1 MRLFFL
7 LPRVPYPTEKGD
19 KLRAF
24 HQIMQL
30 SKQHEIIL
38 CALNDGVLHEDAIPV
53 LKKYV
58 KAIHI
63 IPISK
68 GSIALNLLKTLF
80 TKKPLQVGYF
90 YNASSASKIHHL
102 IEEYKPD
109 HLFCQLIRVAE
120 YAKGISIPKTLD
132 YQDVFSKGI
141 ERRCATSP
149 FYLKPFLHIE
159 YKRLLRYEHDAFDA
173 FDNKIIISEPDR
185 DLIPHPDRDKIVVV
199 ANGVDT
205 GFFKPIEREKEYDLV
220 FTGNM
225 GYPPNIK
232 SAEFLVNEIL
242 PEILPQKPD
251 LRLLIA
257 GSNPH
262 LRVLVLKSGQ
272 VDVSGW
278 VPDMRECYASA
289 RIFIAPM
296 QIGTGLQNKLLEA
309 MAMQIPCITS
319 VLAFKA
325 LNASA
330 GEDILVAQ
338 TPKEYASHILML
350 LNDKEKAKMIAQNG
364 FDFVRKNFSWEK
376 ETEKINKLIINSK
389 SPEGDFR
396 MIFTPKSP
404 KGDFECK

>member
-24 HQIMQL
+24 HQIKQL
-30 SKQHEIIL
+30 SKHHEIIL

-63 IPISK
+63 IPIPK
-68 GSIALNLLKTLF
+68 FSIAVNLIRTLF
-80 TKKPLQVGYF
+80 SGKPLQVGYF
-90 YNASSASKIHHL
+90 YNASSAARIHSL
-102 IEEYKPD
+102 IAEYKPD
-109 HLFCQLIRVAE
+109 HIFCQLIRVAE
-120 YAKGISIPKTLD
+120 YVKGINIPKTLD
-132 YQDVFSKGI
+132 YQDVFSKGVA
-141 ERRCATSP
+141 RRLSTSP
-149 FYLKPFLHIE
+149 FYLKPFLKIE
-159 YKRLLRYEHDAFDA
+159 YNRLLQYEHDAFDD
-173 FDNKIIISEPDR
+173 FDNKIIISAPDR
-185 DLIPHPDRDKIVVV
+185 DLIPHPDREKIVVV

-205 GFFKPIEREKEYDLV
+205 DFFKPIETEKNYDLV

-225 GYPPNIK
+225 GYPPNIN

-242 PEILPQKPD
+242 PEILPHKPD

-257 GSNPH
+257 GANPH
-262 LRVLVLKSGQ
+262 LRVMVLKSAQ

-278 VPDMRECYASA
+278 VPDMRECYAGA

-309 MAMQIPCITS
+309 MAMQVPCITS
-319 VLAFKA
+319 PLAFQA
-325 LNASA
+325 LNARD

-338 TPKEYASHILML
+338 TPKEYAAHILTL
-350 LNDKEKAKMIAQNG
+350 LNNPALAKKIALNGYNLVHQNFNWEIETDKI
-364 FDFVRKNFSWEK
+364 D
-376 ETEKINKLIINSK
+376 KLIGEK
-389 SPEGDFR
+389 L
-396 MIFTPKSP
+396 K
-404 KGDFECK
+404 

>member
-24 HQIMQL
+24 HQIKQL
-30 SKQHEIIL
+30 SKHHEIIL

-63 IPISK
+63 IPIPK
-68 GSIALNLLKTLF
+68 FSIAVNLIRTLF
-80 TKKPLQVGYF
+80 SGKPLQVGYF
-90 YNASSASKIHHL
+90 YNVSSAARIHSL
-102 IEEYKPD
+102 IAEYKPD
-109 HLFCQLIRVAE
+109 HIFCQLIRVAE
-120 YAKGISIPKTLD
+120 YVKGINIAKTLD
-132 YQDVFSKGI
+132 YQDVFSKGVA
-141 ERRCATSP
+141 RRLSTSP
-149 FYLKPFLHIE
+149 FYLKPFLKIE
-159 YKRLLRYEHDAFDA
+159 YNRLLQYEHDAFDA
-173 FDNKIIISEPDR
+173 FDNKIIISAPDR
-185 DLIPHPDRDKIVVV
+185 DLIPHPDREKIVVV

-205 GFFKPIEREKEYDLV
+205 DFFRPIEKEKSYDLV

-225 GYPPNIK
+225 GYPPNIN

-242 PEILPQKPD
+242 PEILPYKPD

-257 GSNPH
+257 GANPH
-262 LRVLVLKSGQ
+262 LRVMVLKSAQ

-278 VPDMRECYASA
+278 VPDMRECYAGA

-309 MAMQIPCITS
+309 MAMQVPCITS
-319 VLAFKA
+319 PLAFQA
-325 LNASA
+325 LNARE

-338 TPKEYASHILML
+338 TPKEYAAHILTL
-350 LNDKEKAKMIAQNG
+350 LNDPGLAKKIALNGYNLVYQN
-364 FDFVRKNFSWEK
+364 FNWEK
-376 ETEKINKLIINSK
+376 ETNKIDKLISEK
-389 SPEGDFR
+389 R
-396 MIFTPKSP
+396 K
-404 KGDFECK
+404 

>member
-1 MRLFFL
+1 MRLFFI

-24 HQIMQL
+24 HQIKQL
-30 SKQHEIIL
+30 SKHHEIIL
-38 CALNDGVLHEDAIPV
+38 CALNDGTLHEDAIPV

-68 GSIALNLLKTLF
+68 ISIVFNLIKTLF
-80 TKKPLQVGYF
+80 SGKPLQVGYF
-90 YNASSASKIHHL
+90 FNASSAKKIHML

-120 YAKGISIPKTLD
+120 YVKGIPIPKTLD
-132 YQDVFSKGI
+132 YQDVFSKGV
-141 ERRCATSP
+141 ERRLATSP
-149 FYLKPFLHIE
+149 FYLKPFLKIE
-159 YKRLLRYEHDAFDA
+159 YNRLLQYEHDAFEA

-185 DLIPHPDRDKIVVV
+185 DLIPHPDRNKIVVV

-205 GFFKPIEREKEYDLV
+205 DFFRPIQAVKNYDLV

-242 PEILPQKPD
+242 PEILPHKPG

-257 GSNPH
+257 GASPH
-262 LRVLVLKSGQ
+262 LRVMVLQSKH

-278 VPDMRECYASA
+278 VPDMRDCYASA
-289 RIFIAPM
+289 HIFIAPM

-309 MAMQIPCITS
+309 MAMKIPCIS
-319 VLAFKA
+319 SPLAFQA
-325 LNASA
+325 LNAQD

-338 TPKEYASHILML
+338 TPKEYAAHILML
-350 LNDKEKAKMIAQNG
+350 LNNPEKAAAIAQNG
-364 FDFVRKNFSWEK
+364 YDFVHKNFNWET
-376 ETEKINKLIINSK
+376 ETEKINRLINGKLW
-389 SPEGDFR
+389 E
-396 MIFTPKSP
+396 
-404 KGDFECK
+404 E